1 MGRVGSLSALKFLRN
16 GDKMTKLQEL
26 ANKLHEYNQRNSTAW
41 ALLLCTPSIDEV
53 FIVSEV
59 DNDLSPDWWPNNNTG
74 ETIEKALELVPK
86 EETYRYRFLDSDGNL
101 KCFGNNVSKNKYHEC
116 LRILGVEL

>member
-1 MGRVGSLSALKFLRN
+1 MGRVGSPSALKFLMN

-26 ANKLHEYNQRNSTAW
+26 VNKLHEYNQRNSTAW

-86 EETYRYRFLDSDGNL
+86 EETYSYSFFDLDGNL
-101 KCFGNNVSKNKYHEC
+101 INLGNGVSKNKYHEC
-116 LRILGVEL
+116 LRILGVEQ